1 MVAMSSLRVV
11 ALVARRIQI
20 PIGAFEHSSRSRSST
35 DNIVCAVTLEDG
47 TVGYGEGVPR
57 DYVTGETIES
67 AWATLSTLAF
77 PAPPPITA
85 LRDAL
90 AYAEHVVSTAITDS
104 GDIIQNAC
112 RSAVELALLDAYGR
126 TFGTSLTPAAGE
138 LCGTRPGPVCTHS
151 LVLDR
156 KAPRDADK
164 LAAMRKRYGFRAAKI
179 KVGFGIDEDVENIA
193 AVRRVFGPEGEL
205 RLDANRAW
213 TFDEAVAVMERAKE
227 HGVTAV
233 EDPVKGDA
241 PDELRRLREKHGV
254 RVILDESIRTRAEA
268 ERAIDDGAV
277 DVFNLRVSK
286 NGGLV
291 RTLQIAKLAQDRGIG
306 LQVGTQVGETAIL
319 TAAGRHL
326 SYSAGPVVYLESS
339 NEHMKFTPDR
349 YVSVEDLNYD
359 EHATSPPLTG
369 PGLGITVLPERLDAF
384 TTDRLERRY

>member
-1 MVAMSSLRVV
+1 MSHQVLRVV
-11 ALVARRIQI
+11 ALSARRIQI

-35 DNIVCAVTLEDG
+35 DNIVCAVTLGDG

-57 DYVTGETIES
+57 DYVTGETVES
-67 AWATLSTLAF
+67 AWKTLRELTI
-77 PAPPPITA
+77 PPPPPLTT
-85 LRDAL
+85 LRDAI
-90 AYAEHVVSTAITDS
+90 AYAEHVVSTSIADHA
-104 GDIIQNAC
+104 GVVQNAC

-126 TFGTSLTPAAGE
+126 VFSTSLTPAAAE
-138 LCGTRPGPVCTHS
+138 LVGTRAGTVCTHS

-164 LAAMRKRYGFRAAKI
+164 LVEMRRRYGFTTAKI

-213 TFDEAVAVMERAKE
+213 TFDEAVAVMTRAKE
-227 HGVTAV
+227 LGVTAV
-233 EDPVKGDA
+233 EDPVKGDN
-241 PDELRRLREKHGV
+241 PDELRRLREQHGV
-254 RVILDESIRTRAEA
+254 RVILDESIRTRDEA
-268 ERAIDDGAV
+268 ERAMDNHAV

-291 RTLQIAKLAQDRGIG
+291 RTLQIAKLAQERGVG

-319 TAAGRHL
+319 TSAGRHL

-339 NEHMKFTPDR
+339 NEHMKFTPER

-384 TTDRLERRY
+384 TTDRLERRF

>member
-1 MVAMSSLRVV
+1 MRVV
-11 ALVARRIQI
+11 ALTAHRVQI

-47 TVGYGEGVPR
+47 TVGYGEGIPR

-67 AWATLSTLAF
+67 AWETLRALQF
-77 PAPPPITA
+77 PPPPSLA
-85 LRDAL
+85 SLRDAL
-90 AYAEHVVSTAITDS
+90 VYAEHVVATAIDDRH
-104 GDIIQNAC
+104 GVVQNAC

-126 TFGTSLTPAAGE
+126 LFGTSVTPAAGE

-156 KAPRDADK
+156 KAPRDADRV
-164 LAAMRKRYGFRAAKI
+164 AALRQRYGFRAAKI
-179 KVGFGIDEDVENIA
+179 KVGFGIEEDIENIA

-213 TFDEAVAVMERAKE
+213 SFDEAVAVMERAKE
-227 HGVTAV
+227 LGVTAV
-233 EDPVKGDA
+233 EDPVKGDD
-241 PDELRRLREKHGV
+241 PDELRRLREQHCI
-254 RVILDESIRTRAEA
+254 RVILDESIRTRSEA
-268 ERAIDDGAV
+268 ERAIENGAV

-319 TAAGRHL
+319 TSAGRHL
-326 SYSAGPVVYLESS
+326 SHSAGPVVYLESS
-339 NEHMKFTPDR
+339 NEHMKFTPER
-349 YVSVEDLNYD
+349 YLSVEDLNYD

-384 TTDRLERRY
+384 TTDRFAVSY